1 MSRPRTL
8 HAGAWWLWALGLAA
22 AATRTLNPLLLLAII
37 AVAALVVAARRT
49 EAPWSA
55 SFKAFILLGGFVL
68 VVRVMFEALFGPEL
82 PGTVAFTL
90 PQATLPAWMAGA
102 RLGGP
107 VTVDALIVAV
117 YSGLQLAAIL
127 ICVGAASALAAPTRL
142 LKSVPGALYEVGVA
156 LVVALTVV
164 PQTVAH
170 VRQVRQARRLRGRTD
185 TGIRAWAATARP
197 VLESALERS
206 MLLAAALD
214 SRGYGRSQHLP
225 RSERWVTGGLVIG
238 GLFGVLVGTYGLLD
252 ASQPGLVGLGLI
264 AAGSLLAVGGMARA
278 GRRNARTVYRPDPW
292 GWCEWVTAASG
303 LVPAL
308 VIGVMAAQ
316 GAPAVAPL
324 PMVWPQLPL
333 VAALSVMVALLPAL
347 IAPAPPRQPAWSSDA
362 GQRRVRT
369 PGPDKTE
376 VAV

>member
-225 RSERWVTGGLVIG
+225 RSER
-238 GLFGVLVGTYGLLD
+238 
-252 ASQPGLVGLGLI
+252 
-264 AAGSLLAVGGMARA
+264 
-278 GRRNARTVYRPDPW
+278 
-292 GWCEWVTAASG
+292 
-303 LVPAL
+303 
-308 VIGVMAAQ
+308 
-316 GAPAVAPL
+316 
-324 PMVWPQLPL
+324 
-333 VAALSVMVALLPAL
+333 
-347 IAPAPPRQPAWSSDA
+347 
-362 GQRRVRT
+362 
-369 PGPDKTE
+369 
-376 VAV
+376 